1 MIAGLNPVTNGITL
15 SLPTQAGVQ
24 YALEFKDSLDEPV
37 WQPLS
42 DIQGDGAVMMFTD
55 SNPSPTSR
63 FYRLRAP

>member
-1 MIAGLNPVTNGITL
+1 MIAGLNPGTNGITL
-15 SLPTQAGVQ
+15 PTQGGVQ

-42 DIQGDGAVMMFTD
+42 DIQGDGTVMMFTD
-55 SNPSPTSR
+55 PNPSPTSR